1 MEILFAEILEAMGG
15 FAEVFADFAFFDF
28 CVDRFCAEI
37 FAEVFF
43 VESLR
48 VFDLVGGLCGV
59 LISVS
64 LWLQKSKSKTDIVAN
79 S

>member
-1 MEILFAEILEAMGG
+1 MEG
-15 FAEVFADFAFFDF
+15 FAEVFVDFAFFDF
-28 CVDRFCAEI
+28 CDFCVERFCVEI

-64 LWLQKSKSKTDIVAN
+64 LWLQKSKSKTAIVAN

>member
-1 MEILFAEILEAMGG
+1 MEILFAELLEARGV
-15 FAEVFADFAFFDF
+15 FAEVFVDFSFFTFCTF
-28 CVDRFCAEI
+28 CVESFCVECVEI

-43 VESLR
+43 VES

-64 LWLQKSKSKTDIVAN
+64 L
-79 S
+79 

>member
-1 MEILFAEILEAMGG
+1 MEILFAELLEARVG
-15 FAEVFADFAFFDF
+15 FAEVFVDFTFFVFCAF
-28 CVDRFCAEI
+28 CVERFCVEI

-48 VFDLVGGLCGV
+48 VFALVGGLCGV

-64 LWLQKSKSKTDIVAN
+64 L
-79 S
+79 

>member
-1 MEILFAEILEAMGG
+1 MEILFAELLEARGV
-15 FAEVFADFAFFDF
+15 FAEVFVDFSFFTFCAF
-28 CVDRFCAEI
+28 CVESFCVEI

-43 VESLR
+43 VES

-64 LWLQKSKSKTDIVAN
+64 L
-79 S
+79 